1 MKHRLEDYPGAG
13 ELTLWYEKP
22 AHTDYKGWEQQ
33 ALPIGNGYM
42 GAKVFGGIRREQIQ
56 FNEKTLWTG
65 GPGTP
70 GYALGCT
77 RDDNGQAMHEIQNML
92 AAGENEAA
100 EKAMRGL
107 QGSEAGLGAYQ
118 NFGTMFFDFPGL
130 RERSCRQYRRTLDL
144 RTAVSCVSFA
154 HKGLRHTRTCF
165 MSYPDHVFVAKFD
178 ADGSEKISF
187 RFWVESAQKGKC
199 RVKGADTL
207 LLSGSPRGCV
217 GGKDSPDANNLR
229 YAAAF
234 QIVVNGGTV
243 KPHGEDS
250 LVVSEADSAVLYLC
264 AQTDYEDQFPH
275 YRSGIDPVPQALQ
288 RVQVAAEKGYEALYQ
303 AHLAD
308 YQALFDRV
316 EIQVGQEEET
326 SLPTDKL
333 LKKYKKGRQSRLLE
347 MLYFQYGRYLLIASS
362 RVGSLPANLQGVWN
376 AKNNPA
382 WQSDY
387 HLNVNLQMNY
397 WLAHTTNLSET
408 TLPLLRYLQAM
419 RKPGRIVAAKYAGV
433 GERLANGEPDP
444 SKPTG
449 WMAHT
454 QTSPMGMVGPGSDWR
469 WGWAPAN
476 GAWMLQNAYD
486 CYTFSGDVTLLAKEI
501 YSMME
506 ECARL
511 WTQLLI
517 FDAKSGRMVSSPSFS
532 PENGPVTA
540 GDTYDQELVWQLYTD
555 VLDAARVLAENG
567 WEGLQDQAL
576 LETIRKQ
583 LPLLKPLQVGKWGQI
598 KEWFFEDQWPDRGFK
613 TKKVQNHHRHMS
625 HLLGLYPGS
634 HITAQTPEYRHA
646 ARVSIED
653 RGDGG
658 TGWSKAMKICAW
670 ARLLDGNHSYKM
682 LGELLRHSTLDNLWD
697 THPPFQIDGNFGAAA
712 GIAEML
718 LQSHAGVIQLLP
730 ALPDAWATGSFR
742 GLVARGNFV
751 IDLAWQEKKLV
762 EGSIH
767 ARAGGACK
775 LSYPGIHTVHILDQN
790 GTPAAFAVLDADT
803 IVLDTKQGMSYSI
816 RR

>member
-1 MKHRLEDYPGAG
+1 MKHDREG
-13 ELTLWYEKP
+13 EQGSNALVLWYERP
-22 AHTDYKGWEQQ
+22 ARTDYKGWEQQ

-42 GAKVFGGIRREQIQ
+42 GAKIFGGIRREQIQ

-70 GYALGCT
+70 GYALGNT

-92 AAGENEAA
+92 AAEEYDAA
-100 EKAMRGL
+100 QKAMQRL

-118 NFGTMFFDFPGL
+118 NFGTMFFEFPGL
-130 RERSCRQYRRTLDL
+130 RERSCKQYRRQLDL
-144 RTAVSCVSFA
+144 RTAVSCVSFER
-154 HKGLRHTRTCF
+154 KGLRHTRTCF
-165 MSYPDHVFVAKFD
+165 MNYPDNVFVAKFD

-187 RFWVESAQKGKC
+187 RFWVESAQKGSC
-199 RVKGADTL
+199 CLEGTDTL
-207 LLSGSPRGCV
+207 ILTGSPRGCV
-217 GGKDSPDANNLR
+217 GGKDSPEANNLR

-234 QIVVNGGTV
+234 HIAVSGGTV
-243 KPHGEDS
+243 KPHGQDS
-250 LVVSEADSAVLYLC
+250 LVVSDADSAVVYLC
-264 AQTDYEDQFPH
+264 AQTDYEDRFPA
-275 YRSGIDPVPQALQ
+275 YRSGIDPMLQVLQ
-288 RVQVAAEKGYEALYQ
+288 RVQAAAGKGYDALYR

-308 YQALFDRV
+308 YQELFGRV
-316 EIQVGQEEET
+316 EINVGQENGT
-326 SLPTDKL
+326 ALPTDKL
-333 LKKYKKGRQSRLLE
+333 LKRYKKGKASKLLE

-376 AKNNPA
+376 AKNQPV

-397 WLAHTTNLSET
+397 WPAHTTNLSET
-408 TLPLLRYLQAM
+408 ALPLVRHLQSLRE
-419 RKPGRIVAAKYAGV
+419 PGRIVAAKYAGI
-433 GERLANGEPDP
+433 GERLANGEPDA
-444 SKPTG
+444 SKATG
-449 WMAHT
+449 WMVHT
-454 QTSPMGMVGPGSDWR
+454 QTSPMGVVGPGSDWR

-476 GAWMLQNAYD
+476 GAWMMQNAYD
-486 CYTFSGDVTLLAKEI
+486 CFTFSGDVTLLAKEI
-501 YSMME
+501 YPMME

-555 VLDAARVLAENG
+555 VLDAARRLMESG
-567 WEGLQDQAL
+567 WEDLPDQAL
-576 LETIRKQ
+576 LETVRKQ

-598 KEWFFEDQWPDRGFK
+598 KEWFMEDKWPDRGFK
-613 TKKVQNHHRHMS
+613 TKNVQRYHRHIS
-625 HLLGLYPGS
+625 HLLGLYPGN
-634 HITAQTPEYRHA
+634 HITAKTPEYQHA
-646 ARVSIED
+646 ARVSLED

-682 LGELLRHSTLDNLWD
+682 LGELLKHSTLDNLWD
-697 THPPFQIDGNFGAAA
+697 THPPFQIDGNFGATA

-718 LQSHAGVIQLLP
+718 LQSHTGCIQLLP
-730 ALPDAWATGSFR
+730 ALPDAWASGSFK

-751 IDLAWQEKKLV
+751 VDLVWREKKLV
-762 EGSIH
+762 EGKLY

-775 LSYPGIHTVHILDQN
+775 LSYPGIHTVHMTDQN
-790 GTPAAFAVLDADT
+790 GSPVAFAVIDADT
-803 IVLDTKQGMSYSI
+803 IVLDTKKGLSYSLK
-816 RR
+816 R